1 MSGPLTGLRIVD
13 LTRILAGPFATM
25 ILSDMGAEVIKVE
38 RPEGG
43 DLSRGT
49 GPFIKGESYYFVS
62 VNRGKQSVTL
72 NLAHPDGQQAL
83 KDIAAQCDVLVEN
96 FVPGAMANFGLS
108 YEALA
113 EVNPRLVYCSISGF
127 GQTGPYAQRP
137 ALDIIVQAMGGIM
150 SITGEPGGGPVRPG
164 SSLGDII
171 AGLFATTSILAALQ
185 ERERSGQGQHI
196 DVSMLECQ
204 LAILEAAVG
213 RYVTTGESPGPI
225 GTRHPSFTPFQA
237 FKTADDWIVVAIVGG
252 VRDQWPLFCA
262 AIDRVDL
269 IDDPR
274 YTDGYERTQ
283 NYDALIPEL
292 EAAMLRKPAEQ
303 WLQEFSEIGI
313 ACGPVNRIDQVL
325 SDPQINYRGA
335 MVEVPHKR
343 VGSVPVVNSP
353 IRFSRTPGDNPGP
366 APDLGEHNETVLG
379 ELAGY
384 AAETL
389 ERLRAE
395 GVIGA
400 DAEYA

>member
-49 GPFIKGESYYFVS
+49 GPFIQGESYYFVS

-83 KDIAAQCDVLVEN
+83 KDIATECDVLVEN
-96 FVPGAMANFGLS
+96 FVPGTMQGFGLS
-108 YEALA
+108 YDDLQEL
-113 EVNPRLVYCSISGF
+113 NPRLVYCSISGF

-164 SSLGDII
+164 SSLGDMI
-171 AGLFATTSILAALQ
+171 AGLFSTTAILAALQ
-185 ERERSGQGQHI
+185 ERERSGQGQYI

-262 AIDRVDL
+262 ALDRVDL

-274 YTDGYERTQ
+274 YSDGYERTQ
-283 NYDALIPEL
+283 NYDALIPDL
-292 EAAMLRKPAEQ
+292 EAAMSQKTAAQ
-303 WLQEFSEIGI
+303 WLQEFGELGI
-313 ACGPVNRIDQVL
+313 PCGPVNRIDQVL
-325 SDPQINYRGA
+325 SDPQIQYRQA
-335 MVEVPHKR
+335 LVDVPHAR
-343 VGSVPVVNSP
+343 VGNIPVINSP
-353 IRFSRTPGDNPGP
+353 LRFSRTPNAPLKE
-366 APDLGEHNETVLG
+366 APDLGQHNETVLQR
-379 ELAGY
+379 LANY
-384 AAETL
+384 TAERV
-389 ERLRAE
+389 ERLRTE
-395 GVIGA
+395 GVIGV
-400 DAEYA
+400 EE

>member
-49 GPFIKGESYYFVS
+49 GPFIQGESYYFVS

-83 KDIAAQCDVLVEN
+83 KDIATECDVLVEN
-96 FVPGAMANFGLS
+96 FVPGTMQGFGLS
-108 YEALA
+108 YDDLQEL
-113 EVNPRLVYCSISGF
+113 NPRLVYCSISGF

-164 SSLGDII
+164 SSLGDMI
-171 AGLFATTSILAALQ
+171 AGLFSTTAILAALQ
-185 ERERSGQGQHI
+185 ERERSGQGQYI

-237 FKTADDWIVVAIVGG
+237 FKTSDDWIVVAIVGG

-262 AIDRVDL
+262 ALDRVDL

-274 YTDGYERTQ
+274 YSDGYERTQ
-283 NYDALIPEL
+283 NYDALIPDL
-292 EAAMLRKPAEQ
+292 EAAMSQKPAAQ
-303 WLQEFSEIGI
+303 WLKEFGELGI
-313 ACGPVNRIDQVL
+313 PCGPVNRIDQVL
-325 SDPQINYRGA
+325 ADPQIQHRQA
-335 MVEVPHKR
+335 LVDVPHAR
-343 VGSVPVVNSP
+343 VGNIPVVNSP
-353 IRFSRTPGDNPGP
+353 LRFSRTPNSPLKE
-366 APDLGEHNETVLG
+366 APDLGQHNETVLQT
-379 ELAGY
+379 LAGY
-384 AAETL
+384 DAERVEKL
-389 ERLRAE
+389 KAE
-395 GVIGA
+395 GVIGV
-400 DAEYA
+400 EE

>member
-1 MSGPLTGLRIVD
+1 MSGPLAGLRILD

-49 GPFIKGESYYFVS
+49 GPFIQGESYYFVS

-72 NLAHPDGQQAL
+72 NLMRPDGQQAL
-83 KDIAAQCDVLVEN
+83 KDLAAECDVLVEN
-96 FVPGAMANFGLS
+96 FVPGTMDGFGLG
-108 YEALA
+108 YAALSA
-113 EVNPRLVYCSISGF
+113 INPRLVYCAISGF

-137 ALDIIVQAMGGIM
+137 ALDIIVQAMGGMM

-171 AGLFATTSILAALQ
+171 AGLFSSTAILAALQ
-185 ERERSGQGQHI
+185 ERERSGRGQMI

-204 LAILEAAVG
+204 LAVLEGAVG
-213 RYVTTGESPGPI
+213 RYISTGQAPGPI

-237 FKTADDWIVVAIVGG
+237 FQTADDWIVVAIVGG

-274 YTDGYERTQ
+274 YGDGHQRTLH
-283 NYDALIPEL
+283 YDELIPEL
-292 EAAMLRKPAEQ
+292 EAALRRRTAGE
-303 WLQEFSEIGI
+303 WLREFGELGI
-313 ACGPVNRIDQVL
+313 PCGPVNRIDQVL
-325 SDPQINYRGA
+325 SDPQIQYRKA
-335 MVEVPHKR
+335 LVDVPHAR
-343 VGSVPVVNSP
+343 VGAIPVVNSP
-353 IRFSRTPGDNPGP
+353 LRFSRTPVDQLGS
-366 APDLGEHNETVLG
+366 APDLGQQTEAILQNLLG
-379 ELAGY
+379 YDTA
-384 AAETL
+384 
-389 ERLRAE
+389 RLNHLRQS

-400 DAEYA
+400 EG

>member
-49 GPFIKGESYYFVS
+49 GPFIQGESYYFVS

-83 KDIAAQCDVLVEN
+83 KDIAAECDVLVEN
-96 FVPGAMANFGLS
+96 FVPGAMEGFGLS
-108 YEALA
+108 YDDLQKL
-113 EVNPRLVYCSISGF
+113 NPRLVYCSISGF

-171 AGLFATTSILAALQ
+171 AGLFSTTAILAALQ
-185 ERERSGQGQHI
+185 ERERSGQGQYI

-204 LAILEAAVG
+204 LAILEGAVG

-262 AIDRVDL
+262 ALDRVDL

-274 YTDGYERTQ
+274 YSDGFERTQ
-283 NYDALIPEL
+283 NYDALIPDL
-292 EAAMLRKPAEQ
+292 EAAMSSKPAAQ
-303 WLQEFSEIGI
+303 WLKEFGELGI
-313 ACGPVNRIDQVL
+313 PCGPVNRIDQVL
-325 SDPQINYRGA
+325 ADPQVQHRQA
-335 MVEVPHKR
+335 LVDVPHTR
-343 VGSVPVVNSP
+343 VGKIPVVNSP
-353 IRFSRTPGDNPGP
+353 LRFSRTPNAPLRE
-366 APDLGEHNETVLG
+366 APDLGQHNETVLQT
-379 ELAGY
+379 LAGY
-384 AAETL
+384 TVERV

-395 GVIGA
+395 GVTGV
-400 DAEYA
+400 EE